1 MKKKKLIFLET
12 LLKNGG
18 GHHMDNLIETSIYF
32 KDKSEIHWLVNEN
45 FDKNK
50 LYIPNEITIHKSV
63 PETKFIFL
71 KKIKIF
77 LLSIPFFIKEKKILN
92 FFKIFYKNFFSIPDY
107 FSLKIYSFFKSQKFT
122 NTDVIIIQSCRPK
135 DVELIYFISE
145 LLKNM
150 PKIIMRVLYPPKK
163 KILKNFYYHTEQ
175 LIKNKNK
182 VKIFTEVSTT
192 KHYIKERLNYEVQ
205 NFTQIYGFYN
215 RPIPKKITLGFLG
228 ETRNDKGFSRLPNFI
243 SILNNK
249 NVNYDFIIQFSK
261 KIYPNTEEIKK
272 EILELSKQNNN
283 IRIIDGYID
292 FWDYREYLKKIN
304 IMPLMYDA
312 DKLNFVGSGLFYSCI
327 TNEIPMIIP
336 SKANLLDEYLIFNS
350 FEKATTDEEY
360 VSSVLKII
368 DNYEFYLKECKKFS
382 NSYQKDIANDP
393 LVLELNKS

>member
-1 MKKKKLIFLET
+1 MKKKKLIFIET

-18 GHHMDNLIETSIYF
+18 GHHMDNLIETSLYF
-32 KDKSEIHWLVNEN
+32 KDKNEIHWLVNEN
-45 FDKNK
+45 FDKNN
-50 LYIPNEITIHKSV
+50 LYIPHEVTFHNSV

-71 KKIKIF
+71 RKTIIF
-77 LLSIPFFIKEKKILN
+77 LLSIPFFIKEKKTIN
-92 FFKIFYKNFFSIPDY
+92 FFKAFYKNFFSIPDY
-107 FSLKIYSFFKSQKFT
+107 FSLKIYNFFKNQKFT
-122 NTDVIIIQSCRPK
+122 NTDIIIIQSCRPK

-145 LLKNM
+145 LIKNM

-163 KILKNFYYHTEQ
+163 KMLKNFYYHTEQ
-175 LIKNKNK
+175 LINNKNK

-192 KHYIKERLNYEVQ
+192 KQYIKERLNYEVQ
-205 NFTQIYGFYN
+205 NFTQIYSFYN

-228 ETRNDKGFSRLPNFI
+228 ETRIDKGFSRLPNFI
-243 SILNNK
+243 NILSSK
-249 NVNYDFIIQFSK
+249 NINCDFIIQFSK

-272 EILELSKQNNN
+272 QILEISKKNHN
-283 IRIIDGYID
+283 IKIIDGYID
-292 FWDYREYLKKIN
+292 FWDYRKYLKEIN

-327 TNEIPMIIP
+327 TNEIPIVVP
-336 SKANLLDEYLIFNS
+336 TKADLLDEYLIFKS

-360 VSSVLKII
+360 ANSVLKII

-393 LVLELNKS
+393 LVLEVNKS